1 MPKFARRVFDRVRMA
16 DMMTARF
23 ANRAGFYGFGTGSN
37 DAAEIKY

>member
-23 ANRAGFYGFGTGSN
+23 TRAGFYGFGTGSN
-37 DAAEIKY
+37 DAAEMKY